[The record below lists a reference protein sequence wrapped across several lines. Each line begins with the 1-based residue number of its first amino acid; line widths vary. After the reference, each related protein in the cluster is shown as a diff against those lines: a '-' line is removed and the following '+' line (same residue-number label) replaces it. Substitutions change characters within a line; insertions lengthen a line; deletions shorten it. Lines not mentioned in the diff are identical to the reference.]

1 MKSNI
6 KYTIFGWLW
15 AAALLLATAC
25 TDTADLNASAK
36 SSGGDNSVSFIVKAE
51 HSTVSTRVDETPG
64 EGGEGGES
72 DDDTTPLSTSNVI
85 GKGTK
90 INALIFAVYEVKFKK
105 GVDLTNGLDG
115 LTEDD
120 IESRELLTDFQ
131 KSKTGDKVDDIEV
144 GTGQNVVKLED
155 FVTDGYKFQLT
166 TNPDKYYQVA
176 FWAQHSQTK
185 AYDATDLR
193 AVEVKYERYV
203 DENNFVHQSVTNND
217 ETRDAFC
224 AVSKI
229 FKGDIKS
236 AETVTLTR
244 PLAQINIGTTGW
256 DYEGAAVLK
265 PSPIGYTVS
274 QLTISANSL
283 ARYYSVFKGKAL
295 TDDDLDE
302 LVKETRKEG
311 GYGNAI
317 YNKDVVFEYGRIPAY
332 NNINQN
338 LYDDITTYLR
348 VDGEEFL
355 RVDINGDNKIAGYVS
370 WDEYSAY
377 RKENPDAFNQGYM
390 PHTETF
396 KYLSMIYVLVPE
408 GHPFTADDKV
418 GNKLPNNEAAG
429 SVIGSIKF
437 ETKGYEI
444 KDKNTTGGDGTET
457 PAGADAEGADTDT
470 GKGKELVGLGE
481 IFTIK
486 NVPVQKNWRTNILGS
501 NFFVVNNVFKVYVVP
516 EYCGDYNNWDGEA
529 APEDGDGSGGWLD
542 DVKFDK
548 GDNKEWK
555 IERGGKPNDDFPDEN
570 PKYNDDK
577 GDPDPKGDMDKYYP
591 EEEDDAK
598 KTE

>member
-72 DDDTTPLSTSNVI
+72 DDDTTPLNTSNVI

-90 INALIFAVYEVKFKK
+90 INALIFAVYEVKFKE

-120 IESRELLTDFQ
+120 IESRVLLEDFQ
-131 KSKTGDKVDDIEV
+131 KSTTGVGNIEV
-144 GTGQNVVKLED
+144 GKGQNVVKLED

-185 AYDATDLR
+185 AYNATDLR
-193 AVEVKYERYV
+193 AVEVIYEESV
-203 DENNFVHQSVTNND
+203 DQFGDTHQDIINND
-217 ETRDAFC
+217 EKRDAFC

-229 FKGDIKS
+229 FKGDKKS

-265 PSPIGYTVS
+265 PSPIGYTES
-274 QLTISANSL
+274 QLTISAYSL

-295 TDDDLDE
+295 TQSDLTE
-302 LVKETRKEG
+302 LAEET
-311 GYGNAI
+311 GNR
-317 YNKDVVFEYGRIPAY
+317 YKSELYDKDVLFVYQSIPAY
-332 NNINQN
+332 NNLNQN

-377 RKENPDAFNQGYM
+377 RKENPEAFNQGYM

-408 GHPFTADDKV
+408 GHPFTTDDEV
-418 GNKLPNNEAAG
+418 GNKLPNNKAAG

-444 KDKNTTGGDGTET
+444 KDKNTTGGDGTDN

-529 APEDGDGSGGWLD
+529 APKDGDGSGGWLD
-542 DVKFDK
+542 GIEFDK
-548 GDNKEWK
+548 KTDPSQEWEIK
-555 IERGGKPNDDFPDEN
+555 GGGGNPNENFPDEN
-570 PKYNDDK
+570 PKYNDEN
-577 GDPDPKGDMDKYYP
+577 GDPDPTGDKDKYYP
-591 EEEDDAK
+591 DPEEG
-598 KTE
+598 TEETE